1 MEKTSLKRMMIEMQ
15 QGSRLLVP
23 VGQYSHTT
31 VRGYASALGY
41 DLERKYTVHLD
52 RETRTYEITREI

>member
-1 MEKTSLKRMMIEMQ
+1 MMIEMQ

-31 VRGYASALGY
+31 VRGYASALGF

-52 RETRTYEITREI
+52 RETRTYEITREK